1 MVNRQNRETAV
12 PETQLQPGRERRP
25 GGAWGQ
31 WSRSRT
37 PCAVR
42 RHLNSALRQGHRP
55 VWSPPNSQRGRS
67 ASPEVTGSPAMGSPR
82 DPRPQGWSRG
92 SLAGP
97 APPAAARPS
106 SAMGGQASHWPDP
119 GGSKDAKQ
127 GRGACC
133 PSALPVLEE
142 TEGFVCP
149 HSNEAF
155 HGQGLQ
161 GPQRLEDAA
170 HPPRHLAG
178 RVDVVGLRVLR
189 EPLLHRPGGRRR
201 EWRETRTGVKGQTP
215 LNTFMLRIKNPD
227 PGIAQGG
234 SSNAGT
240 TGQLSGA
247 VRPKLLI
254 LW

>member
-1 MVNRQNRETAV
+1 M
-12 PETQLQPGRERRP
+12 GP
-25 GGAWGQ
+25 GG
-31 WSRSRT
+31 S
-37 PCAVR
+37 
-42 RHLNSALRQGHRP
+42 GH
-55 VWSPPNSQRGRS
+55 G
-67 ASPEVTGSPAMGSPR
+67 
-82 DPRPQGWSRG
+82 
-92 SLAGP
+92 
-97 APPAAARPS
+97 AARPVLS
-106 SAMGGQASHWPDP
+106 DGILTLRSDKAIALCGARPTVKEVEVPLPRSHGHQRWAVPVTHNLRGGHVDPSLALPLQQQHGRAQRWAGRPHTGLTPPHWPDP
-119 GGSKDAKQ
+119 GGSKDVKQ
-127 GRGACC
+127 GRGARR

-149 HSNEAF
+149 HPNEAF

-201 EWRETRTGVKGQTP
+201 ERRETRTGVKGQTP
-215 LNTFMLRIKNPD
+215 RNTFTLRIKNPD